1 VYAVPSRACVC
12 AIQSIRF
19 CGSILGFTHEASFR
33 RSRVDSKAW
42 SMRCAH
48 CWERWLRSWSFSL
61 LKVDTCLPDDLLL
74 GCYKPG
80 ADFHTMRGHASLP
93 QRIFSANCKHAD
105 KAAVREVF
113 GGIFLK
119 QSSTCWVKC
128 IQKGIWEGAGDR
140 HTSSAMMLPSLIN
153 GAVLSSAMS
162 NDAVTCQ
169 EHDILL
175 CNAVE

>member
-1 VYAVPSRACVC
+1 
-12 AIQSIRF
+12 
-19 CGSILGFTHEASFR
+19 
-33 RSRVDSKAW
+33 
-42 SMRCAH
+42 MRTAEKDG
-48 CWERWLRSWSFSL
+48 WGVGSFSV

-74 GCYKPG
+74 GWYKPG

-105 KAAVREVF
+105 KAALREVF
-113 GGIFLK
+113 GGIFPK
-119 QSSTCWVKC
+119 HSSICRC
-128 IQKGIWEGAGDR
+128 IQKGIWEGVGDL

-153 GAVLSSAMS
+153 GAVLISAMS